1 MRIVWFWEVKGNKHT
16 RQDILCLHRCYL
28 QKMRLL
34 TGGIID
40 SANGDF
46 YLDDYSVGFMR
57 EQIRV
62 PMLCYLRGVNLRVY
76 GYTNIS
82 AQDDLFMPIINK
94 NNLGS
99 FVQMLV
105 PTLKGRVFKEKKKC

>member
-1 MRIVWFWEVKGNKHT
+1 
-16 RQDILCLHRCYL
+16 
-28 QKMRLL
+28 
-34 TGGIID
+34 
-40 SANGDF
+40 
-46 YLDDYSVGFMR
+46 
-57 EQIRV
+57 
-62 PMLCYLRGVNLRVY
+62 MLCYLRGVNLRVY

-105 PTLKGRVFKEKKKC
+105 PTLKGRVFKEKKMLENVNEHKL

>member
-1 MRIVWFWEVKGNKHT
+1 
-16 RQDILCLHRCYL
+16 
-28 QKMRLL
+28 MRLL
-34 TGGIID
+34 TGVITD

-46 YLDDYSVGFMR
+46 YLDDYSVGFLR

-76 GYTNIS
+76 EYTDIS

-94 NNLGS
+94 NNLDFFDQVLFNCCS
-99 FVQMLV
+99 RL
-105 PTLKGRVFKEKKKC
+105 